1 MIPLNRPTRTGKEID
16 YIRQAIESGSLQG
29 GGRFTQKCMEWME
42 KKFSASKVLLTSSGT
57 AALDMAAYLCS
68 IQPGDE
74 VILPSFTFSS
84 TAVAF
89 ARVGAKLVFVDI
101 CPETMNCDADAI
113 EKALTVKTKVIV
125 VMHYAGVAC
134 DMEKVM
140 RLAKDRGIL
149 IVEDAAHGFMS
160 TYKGRYL
167 GTIGHFG
174 CYSFHDTKNYTMGE
188 GGALVINDRNFI
200 ERAEILW
207 EKGTNRSKFIRGM
220 VDKYTWV
227 DMGDSYL
234 PSELNAAFLI
244 PQLEKADLIFRDRL
258 ESWDRYFD
266 RLKEL
271 MLRGDIQLPS
281 IPEDCGHNAHIFY
294 IKTRTCEHR
303 DRLMDFLKAKGI
315 CAAFHYLPLHKS
327 PAGLKY
333 GRFAGEDHFTSFE
346 SERLLRLP
354 IYYGMESKTIDYI
367 VKAIFQFYG

>member
-258 ESWDRYFD
+258 ESWERYFD

-294 IKTRTCEHR
+294 IKTGTCEHR

-315 CAAFHYLPLHKS
+315 CTAFHYLPLHKS

>member
-188 GGALVINDRNFI
+188 GGALVINDRSFI

-258 ESWDRYFD
+258 ESWERYFD

-294 IKTRTCEHR
+294 IKTGTCEHR

-333 GRFAGEDHFTSFE
+333 GRFAGEDHFTSCE

>member
-140 RLAKDRGIL
+140 CLAKDRGIL

-258 ESWDRYFD
+258 ESWERYFD

-271 MLRGDIQLPS
+271 MLCGNIQLPS

-294 IKTRTCEHR
+294 IKTGTCEHR

-315 CAAFHYLPLHKS
+315 CTAFHYLPLHKS

-333 GRFAGEDHFTSFE
+333 GRFAGEDHFTSYE

>member
-140 RLAKDRGIL
+140 CLAKDRGIL

-258 ESWDRYFD
+258 ESWERYFD

-271 MLRGDIQLPS
+271 MLRGNIQLPS

-294 IKTRTCEHR
+294 IKTGTCEHR

-315 CAAFHYLPLHKS
+315 CTAFHYLPLHKS

>member
-140 RLAKDRGIL
+140 CLAKDRGIL

-244 PQLEKADLIFRDRL
+244 PQLEKADRIFRDRL

-294 IKTRTCEHR
+294 IKTGTCEHR

-315 CAAFHYLPLHKS
+315 CTAFHYLPLHKS

>member
-140 RLAKDRGIL
+140 CLAKDRGIL

-294 IKTRTCEHR
+294 IKTGTCEHR

-315 CAAFHYLPLHKS
+315 CTAFHYLPLHKS

>member
-258 ESWDRYFD
+258 ESWERYFD

-294 IKTRTCEHR
+294 IKTGTCEHR

-315 CAAFHYLPLHKS
+315 CTAFHYLPLHKS

-333 GRFAGEDHFTSFE
+333 GRFAGEDHFTSYE